1 MLSVDRGLS
10 WDEAVKKHE
19 SHNGQL
25 DGFYCSKREQKGRRL
40 YLLAV
45 EKENAMN
52 LYIIYRYDFQKIL
65 CKGTIHIYVG

>member
-10 WDEAVKKHE
+10 WEEAVKKHE

-40 YLLAV
+40 FLLAV

-65 CKGTIHIYVG
+65 NK